1 MRSYRSKSEGLPEMV
16 KVKVAGVRMDRGW
29 CVGSGL
35 RTAGKKEALVGKL
48 VRMELKHKRTSVK
61 MCGNPGCYTIWL
73 MILVAWDSSK
83 SLIIRDPEQLGLFFL
98 LLLFQNIL

>member
-1 MRSYRSKSEGLPEMV
+1 MV

-48 VRMELKHKRTSVK
+48 VRMELKHKPTSVK